1 MIEKTKTVCK
11 MELFMN
17 ENLKIVKNHLDGEKN
32 KKRISIVTGTHG
44 DELEGQYV
52 CYELNR
58 IIKENSNK
66 LKGIV
71 DIYPALNPMGIE
83 TIQRGIPGFDL
94 DMNRTFPGNKDGAV
108 TEQIASFITKDLLGS
123 DLVIDIHASNI
134 FLTEVPQA
142 RINVETKDSLV
153 PLAEKLNIDLI
164 WIHANATV
172 LSSTLAHSLNSKGT
186 KTIVIEMGVGMRIT
200 KNYCDQLVK
209 GILNVMKYL
218 DIYEGEVEELL
229 KPIICSNNVEF
240 INAPEAGLFMKNVP
254 HMSEVKKGDIIG
266 YIVEPLKGTILST
279 MYAKNDGVVFT
290 IREYPIVDE
299 GSLIARILYKEDNK

>member
-1 MIEKTKTVCK
+1 MIEKQSTVAK
-11 MELFMN
+11 MELFIG
-17 ENLKIVKNHLDGEKN
+17 ENFKIVKNRLNGGKN
-32 KKRISIVTGTHG
+32 TKRISIVTGTHG

-58 IIKENSNK
+58 IIKENADK

-108 TEQIASFITKDLLGS
+108 TEQIASKITSDLFGS

-134 FLTEVPQA
+134 FLTEIPQA
-142 RINVETKDSLV
+142 RINIETKDELV
-153 PLAEKLNIDLI
+153 PIAKKLNIDLI
-164 WIHANATV
+164 WIHSNATV
-172 LSSTLAHSLNSKGT
+172 LSSTLAHSLNSRGT

-200 KNYCDQLVK
+200 KDYCDQLLA
-209 GILNVMKYL
+209 GIFNVMKYL
-218 DIYEGEVEELL
+218 GIYDGEEQEL
-229 KPIICSNNVEF
+229 KKSIICENNVEF
-240 INAPEAGLFMKNVP
+240 INAPVSGLFIPNVK
-254 HMSEVKKGDIIG
+254 HMTRVNKGDIVG
-266 YIVEPLKGTILST
+266 NIVDPLKGEILSAMT
-279 MYAKNDGVVFT
+279 AENDGFVFT

-299 GSLIARILYKEDNK
+299 GSLIARILYEEEK